1 MYECICICICMYVC
15 MYKLSSQLRVARF
28 TLSYQGNVYPKLS
41 KAAFD

>member
-1 MYECICICICMYVC
+1 MNVYVYVC

-28 TLSYQGNVYPKLS
+28 TLSYQGNAYPKLS